1 MAIDLSDLI
10 EIPREDLEIEL
21 KEWLDL
27 DQNVVRANLARH
39 IAALANHG
47 GGYLIF
53 GFQDDLSRD
62 QRRPSSLDN
71 YSRDTFVGIIKRYL
85 TPTFQC
91 DVLTVTDK
99 NGEGFPVIRV
109 PSHGRV
115 PIAAKADGPQDEK
128 GRVQG
133 IQSSVYYI
141 RKPGP
146 ESAPIT
152 SGEEW
157 SALIRRCVLNDRDS
171 LLRDIAGLVQP
182 PADGVSAPEPGLIQW
197 HRDAEERFDQL
208 LLQAKGPEWPVSIED
223 NRCQLPVLSRAEPVS
238 DAPGGIEA
246 ARGGPH
252 HHGRGSRPAVRG

>member
-1 MAIDLSDLI
+1 MPIDLNDLI
-10 EIPREDLEIEL
+10 EFPRENLEIEL

-27 DQNVVRANLARH
+27 SESLVRANLARH
-39 IAALANHG
+39 LAALANHG
-47 GGYLIF
+47 GGYVIF
-53 GFQDDLSRD
+53 GFKDDLTRD
-62 QRRPSSLDN
+62 QKRPSSFDN
-71 YSRDTFVGIIKRYL
+71 YNRDTFTGIIKRYL

-91 DVLTVTDK
+91 EVLTIPDK
-99 NGEGFPVIRV
+99 NGEAFIAVRV

-115 PIAAKADGPQDEK
+115 PIAAKADGPQDDK

-133 IQSSVYYI
+133 IQSSIYYI

-182 PADGVSAPEPGLIQW
+182 STKVVPAAQQRLVQW
-197 HRDAEERFDQL
+197 HREGEERFLQL
-208 LLQAKGPEWPVSIED
+208 LTQAKGLQWPVPIKD
-223 NRCQLPVLSRAEPVS
+223 NRYQLSLAT
-238 DAPGGIEA
+238 
-246 ARGGPH
+246 
-252 HHGRGSRPAVRG
+252 